1 MNKIIGFICL
11 TFIALSLSFFLT
23 FNNSNLKNNI
33 IKSDY
38 IKVTTALI
46 QNEMSYYIDASVY
59 NQVITEK
66 QVMSDVNNSLNYFF
80 NNKKIDKERL
90 INNNKEIF
98 KLEIE
103 NYLEEKDLEVVE
115 DSVSVLSSN
124 LSNVYISNI
133 FIIDELNTLV
143 YSFHK
148 LSTLLLVG
156 LLISII
162 IVISILYYDKNNKTK
177 RLIFSTSFI
186 MILVISVLVMMQS
199 IYYINDQT
207 SSFINNII
215 LEYSLYNIMIASL
228 YFIIYLIL
236 LLKEKYRKE

>member
-11 TFIALSLSFFLT
+11 TFMALSLSFFLT
-23 FNNSNLKNNI
+23 FNNANLKNNI

-38 IKVTTALI
+38 IKATTALI

-80 NNKKIDKERL
+80 NNKKIDTERL

-103 NYLEEKDLEVVE
+103 KYLEEKNLEVVE

-156 LLISII
+156 LIISI
-162 IVISILYYDKNNKTK
+162 VVTISILYFDKNNKTK

-186 MILVISVLVMMQS
+186 MILVISVLVMTQS

-207 SSFINNII
+207 SSFINNIT
-215 LEYSLYNIMIASL
+215 LEYSLNSIMIASL